1 MSVQFFAQVA
11 LFLLFI
17 GSGLAAVMKAGAVVP
32 EHRFNPV
39 PVLGCLMVEVILVA
53 VAIWGGGND

>member
-1 MSVQFFAQVA
+1 MTVQICAQVA
-11 LFLLFI
+11 LFLLFC
-17 GSGLAAVMKAGAVVP
+17 GSGVAAVWKSGVVVP

-53 VAIWGGGND
+53 VAIWGGGS